1 MQVIRMCQL
10 KEELFFDPTELL
22 DEDFAFAGDGFRPAL
37 QAPDE
42 CDGKA
47 TPCIFG
53 AFLGIMGREASSEVC
68 RDTSVERAVGAAQ
81 EVDVPAGHI
90 PIIRRGDGMVYS
102 RLTPMS
108 DLKEIYD
115 RMHLSRNEK
124 KTVNEVIRDVF
135 AQSKSY
141 QEVVDKLKEIKAK
154 KLQLEHEIRG
164 QFVKEM
170 EKLEQISESLK
181 ADAEMLSD
189 LALSKLMKG
198 ETVEITDE
206 NNVTY
211 EPVFK
216 VAFKKSK

>member
-1 MQVIRMCQL
+1 
-10 KEELFFDPTELL
+10 
-22 DEDFAFAGDGFRPAL
+22 
-37 QAPDE
+37 
-42 CDGKA
+42 
-47 TPCIFG
+47 
-53 AFLGIMGREASSEVC
+53 
-68 RDTSVERAVGAAQ
+68 
-81 EVDVPAGHI
+81 
-90 PIIRRGDGMVYS
+90 
-102 RLTPMS
+102 MS